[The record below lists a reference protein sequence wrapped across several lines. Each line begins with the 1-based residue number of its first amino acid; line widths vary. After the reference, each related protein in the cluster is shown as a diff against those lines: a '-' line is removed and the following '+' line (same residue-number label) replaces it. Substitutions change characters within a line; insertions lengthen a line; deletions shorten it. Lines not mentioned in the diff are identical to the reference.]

1 MISTNV
7 ALQEKWTP
15 VLDHSSME
23 PIKDNYRRTV
33 IAQLLENQE
42 KATMS
47 EHDQGGSL
55 FSLQE
60 ADQSTNTGTTSIG
73 AVGFTNTGPDN
84 RKGYDP
90 ILISLVRRA
99 APQLI
104 AFDVCGVQTMTGPSG
119 LIFFM
124 KSNYVNPG
132 DHSLETTPE
141 ALHDEPDS
149 RFSTVADADNP
160 ASGAHSGA
168 DDQAVAPVADPFQ
181 TDYSTGTGD
190 AADPPVMESAGA
202 TSATNF
208 REMSFSIEST
218 TVLAK
223 ARALKAEFTTELAH
237 DLKAIHGLDA
247 ETELANILSTEILAE
262 INREVIRTI
271 NLSATAGAADNVAT
285 PGRYD
290 LAVDSNGRWSVEKFK
305 GLHFQLER
313 EANAIA
319 VNTRRGRGNWI
330 IASAD
335 VVAALS
341 MTGQLDTGID
351 KGGIG
356 TGGLSADGIT
366 GNTFVGTLNGRYK
379 VYVDPYFVAEG
390 GTGRQYVT
398 VGYKGSSPYDAGL
411 FYCPYVPLAMVKATG
426 ENTFQPKIG
435 FKTRY
440 GMKENPY
447 QPALGGSDNNYFRII
462 DVRNLM

>member
-42 KATMS
+42 KATMA

-55 FSLQE
+55 FSLRE
-60 ADQSTNTGTTSIG
+60 AATNTGTADIDNI
-73 AVGFTNTGPDN
+73 GFTNTGTDG

-124 KSNYVNPG
+124 KSNYVDPG
-132 DHSLETTPE
+132 DHGLEASPE

-149 RFSTVADADNP
+149 RYSAVADAKT
-160 ASGAHSGA
+160 AVGAAQAG
-168 DDQAVAPVADPFQ
+168 AVAPTADPFE
-181 TDYSTGTGD
+181 TNYATSTGD
-190 AADPPVMESAGA
+190 AADPPVMEQGGGTA
-202 TSATNF
+202 TTNF

-271 NLSATAGAADNVAT
+271 NLSATSGAQDNVAN
-285 PGRYD
+285 GGKYD

-379 VYVDPYFVAEG
+379 VYVDPYFVAEAT
-390 GTGRQYVT
+390 TGRQYVT

-411 FYCPYVPLAMVKATG
+411 FYCPYVPLTMVKATG
-426 ENTFQPKIG
+426 EQTFQPKIG

-440 GMKENPY
+440 GIKENPY
-447 QPALGGSDNNYFRII
+447 QPALNGNDNEYFRI
-462 DVRNLM
+462 VEVLNLM